1 MLIITITDSDKS
13 VDEEEYMFFR
23 MNREKMAGE
32 NLREGNMEVAFGLN
46 GIGQAVIR
54 RAGFQVDSNGDFH
67 RYQGKRYRKPER
79 FSRIVQSAEVS
90 SEFRWYHGL

>member
-32 NLREGNMEVAFGLN
+32 NLREGIVEVASEQWIEQG
-46 GIGQAVIR
+46 GC
-54 RAGFQVDSNGDFH
+54 AGFIHRIKSPQVGSNVIPTL
-67 RYQGKRYRKPER
+67 QG
-79 FSRIVQSAEVS
+79 S
-90 SEFRWYHGL
+90 SIG